1 MSPPQR
7 RQKPLFPRGAQSATK
22 SPPARAGD
30 KAPRGERRER
40 TERSEAGKGE
50 PPPPTRSPGAAQGKA
65 SEDAP
70 QRAEP
75 RPGKGRGDQRGQS
88 TAAERKGARRA
99 HGSTL
104 AQSEERRPRREGQG
118 ERGNARHPGAGA
130 GRPPEPQ
137 RRQAMAS
144 RTRGGDGTSRTPA
157 RGAYIFMPCSRH
169 RAAQGAGRKGALP
182 PKRTDE
188 CAPSSRTSP
197 QNDAERQHGPGV
209 ATVAAVLGRRC
220 SPRTAAALAACRRA
234 VGISFT

>member
-30 KAPRGERRER
+30 KAPRGERRGR

-99 HGSTL
+99 HGLTL

-130 GRPPEPQ
+130 DRPPEPQ
-137 RRQAMAS
+137 RRLAMAS

-157 RGAYIFMPCSRH
+157 RGAY
-169 RAAQGAGRKGALP
+169 RKGALP

-188 CAPSSRTSP
+188 CAPGSRTSP
-197 QNDAERQHGPGV
+197 QNDAEQQHGPGV

-220 SPRTAAALAACRRA
+220 SPRTAAALAACA
-234 VGISFT
+234 VR

>member
-30 KAPRGERRER
+30 KAPRGERRGR

-88 TAAERKGARRA
+88 TAAKRKGARRA

-130 GRPPEPQ
+130 ARPPEPQ

-157 RGAYIFMPCSRH
+157 RGAYILCL
-169 RAAQGAGRKGALP
+169 AAAIGRRKAQAARGRSPRSGLTSAHPVPAPAPKTTQSSSTGKASPIWGAATP
-182 PKRTDE
+182 PK
-188 CAPSSRTSP
+188 S
-197 QNDAERQHGPGV
+197 GGG
-209 ATVAAVLGRRC
+209 LRR
-220 SPRTAAALAACRRA
+220 R
-234 VGISFT
+234 

>member
-30 KAPRGERRER
+30 KAPRGERRGR

-99 HGSTL
+99 HGLTL

-118 ERGNARHPGAGA
+118 EPDKGRRRNEPHPG
-130 GRPPEPQ
+130 E
-137 RRQAMAS
+137 RRI
-144 RTRGGDGTSRTPA
+144 PL
-157 RGAYIFMPCSRH
+157 MPCSRH

-188 CAPSSRTSP
+188 CAPGSRTSP
-197 QNDAERQHGPGV
+197 QNDAEQQHGPGV

-220 SPRTAAALAACRRA
+220 SPRTAAALAACA
-234 VGISFT
+234 VR